1 MKFKGLSKIAIA
13 GAALAA
19 TAATLGTSTYAW
31 YVSND
36 KVAMDGVTGATAG
49 EEVGANLV
57 ISGNEIAA
65 TGDSPASWGPKV
77 KLTKAT
83 DGTEYTTEGT
93 SSLFLATALDPQSMD
108 ESAQTET
115 WKDNEGTDITT
126 KAKFIEFKIWI
137 KNSKDALLE
146 PRFGVANTTDSAA
159 LKTQTAYNPNGLP
172 TGVNSG
178 DSFTVDAVQA
188 LRMEITKE
196 SVAAYSGA
204 SSTLQYTGDSITKE
218 IFKVAEASY
227 KTNLEDKYATDT
239 TIFKTGG
246 DANEYYKNMKGIA
259 AYNTTG
265 YGVTDGAG
273 TSKASVYTNEKAEW
287 GKFNV
292 KADEAIKLTFRI
304 WLEGADKDCWDSCIA
319 QTFAFNLNFAVTK
332 EQNNQ
337 QTNP

>member
-57 ISGNEIAA
+57 ISGNKIA
-65 TGDSPASWGPKV
+65 TGNADSPASWGPKV
-77 KLTKAT
+77 TLGKAT
-83 DGTEYTTEGT
+83 DGTEYATVGT
-93 SSLFLATALDPQSMD
+93 SSKFLAVPLDPQSMD
-108 ESAQTET
+108 TTASTET
-115 WKDNEGTDITT
+115 WMDDEGTDITT
-126 KAKFIEFKIWI
+126 AAKFIEFKVWI
-137 KNSKDALLE
+137 KNSKAALIE

-172 TGVNSG
+172 TNVNSG
-178 DSFTVDAVQA
+178 DSFTVDAINA

-196 SVAAYSGA
+196 SVADYSAQGLEL
-204 SSTLQYTGDSITKE
+204 TYTGATVTKE
-218 IFKVAEASY
+218 IFKVAETAY

-239 TIFKTGG
+239 TVFKTGG
-246 DANEYYKNMKGIA
+246 DANEYYKNMKGVA

-273 TSKASVYTNEKAEW
+273 TSKDAAENGKVYADEKAEW
-287 GKFNV
+287 GSFNV
-292 KADEAIKLTFRI
+292 KADEAVKLTFRI
-304 WLEGADKDCWDSCIA
+304 WLEGADKDCWDSCIG
-319 QTFAFNLNFAVTK
+319 QTFAFNLKFAVVTA
-332 EQNNQ
+332 
-337 QTNP
+337 